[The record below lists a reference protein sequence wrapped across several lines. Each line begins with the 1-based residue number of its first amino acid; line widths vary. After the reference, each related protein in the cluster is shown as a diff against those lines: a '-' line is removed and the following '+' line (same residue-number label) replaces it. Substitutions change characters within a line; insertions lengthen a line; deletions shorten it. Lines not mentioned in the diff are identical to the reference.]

1 MMCTIIN
8 ILLFFDVSGGEILV
22 ILLVVFL
29 LFGPKKLPEIA
40 RKIGKIIFEFKQV
53 TQRIKSEID
62 QEIQESEIK
71 KEEERINEIIDKD
84 AGKEGNQTE
93 AK

>member
-1 MMCTIIN
+1 MCTIIN